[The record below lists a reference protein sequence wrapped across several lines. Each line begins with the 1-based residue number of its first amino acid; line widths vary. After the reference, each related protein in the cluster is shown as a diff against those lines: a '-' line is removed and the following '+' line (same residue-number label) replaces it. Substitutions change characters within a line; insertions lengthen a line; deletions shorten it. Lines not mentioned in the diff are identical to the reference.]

1 MTATC
6 LTRRP
11 VVVGGAALLIAL
23 SSLAT
28 ACGNGGNE
36 APSGTTTPTTTTS
49 PSPSPSPSP
58 TPSPTEKSI
67 SPTGGNMFT
76 PTVMAPPPP
85 TMAPGNHHHRG
96 LGGY

>member
-1 MTATC
+1 MTATR
-6 LTRRP
+6 LTCRP

-49 PSPSPSPSP
+49 PSPSPTP
-58 TPSPTEKSI
+58 TPTEKSI
-67 SPTGGNMFT
+67 SPSGGNMFT
-76 PTVMAPPPP
+76 PTMKAPPPP
-85 TMAPGNHHHRG
+85 TMPPGNHHHH
-96 LGGY
+96 GY